1 MATEE
6 TSAEPSTDDLSKPL
20 GKKKPK
26 RKAFVVPPWIVSRSI
41 AGVLGFCVLVLA
53 GWILFIDEPYGGEPM
68 TIVSADTRA
77 SPQSGKPGEGAKPG
91 ETAKP
96 GTPSADGKEKPG
108 DGQTVTIIDG
118 STGKRQEVTVTPPGA
133 NPKPDSK
140 VGPRPDKRSDAIIDQ
155 RLIETSRHGGIP
167 KIAADGARPADIYAK
182 PIKPQGGK
190 VEGPRVAIVL
200 EGLGIGANATAEALA
215 KLPPEVTFAFS
226 PYGVD
231 IERWVNRARSESH
244 EVLLQV

>member
-1 MATEE
+1 MATE
-6 TSAEPSTDDLSKPL
+6 AQEPADPATDDLSKPL

-108 DGQTVTIIDG
+108 DGQTVTISSVAELG
-118 STGKRQEVTVTPPGA
+118 TQAPGRRLLD
-133 NPKPDSK
+133 DS
-140 VGPRPDKRSDAIIDQ
+140 DQ
-155 RLIETSRHGGIP
+155 
-167 KIAADGARPADIYAK
+167 
-182 PIKPQGGK
+182 
-190 VEGPRVAIVL
+190 
-200 EGLGIGANATAEALA
+200 
-215 KLPPEVTFAFS
+215 
-226 PYGVD
+226 
-231 IERWVNRARSESH
+231 ERWMKLIQDRK
-244 EVLLQV
+244 LKID